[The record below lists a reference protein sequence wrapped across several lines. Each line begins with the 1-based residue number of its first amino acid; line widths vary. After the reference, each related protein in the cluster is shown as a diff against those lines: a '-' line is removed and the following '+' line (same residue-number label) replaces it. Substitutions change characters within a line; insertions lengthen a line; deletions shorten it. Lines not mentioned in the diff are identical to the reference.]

1 MSKNVRWT
9 DELKKE
15 MFSYFETERASNG
28 GTIEEIAEK
37 FSKLYGNMSATQVR
51 NAYYHFRKIEK
62 MGKKLSSNKTKG
74 TKNTK
79 STKNTTIVK
88 RNKRGNWTEKE
99 NDVLLQMAKNRK
111 DKNLTDIFENYAKTH
126 SRPVDGVR
134 LHYYSLINSGDN
146 KRENNKV
153 NMSSLMKN
161 IKNMP
166 TDVAMH
172 FARMAESIS
181 ATMNK

>member
-15 MFSYFETERASNG
+15 MFSYFETEKASNG

-51 NAYYHFRKIEK
+51 NAYYHFKKMEK
-62 MGKKLSSNKTKG
+62 MGNKLSSNKTKG
-74 TKNTK
+74 TKSIK
-79 STKNTTIVK
+79 RTKNAAVVK
-88 RNKRGNWTEKE
+88 GNRRGNWTEKE
-99 NDVLLQMAKNRK
+99 NGVLLQMAKNRK

-126 SRPVDGVR
+126 GRPVDGVR

>member
-15 MFSYFETERASNG
+15 MFSYFETEKANNG

-51 NAYYHFRKIEK
+51 NAYYHFKKMEK
-62 MGKKLSSNKTKG
+62 KGNKPSNNKAKT
-74 TKNTK
+74 TKNKKKTAVV
-79 STKNTTIVK
+79 NG
-88 RNKRGNWTEKE
+88 NKRGNWTEKE

-126 SRPVDGVR
+126 GRPVDGVR

-146 KRENNKV
+146 KQENNKV